1 MSSLDQDFVAQFN
14 EKLKDIR
21 DICSGKTES
30 VMHMDTTLEERE
42 VIDEQQIWNMFEEI
56 KRQVIKL
63 DITNGSLLDI
73 GNPLGDIKDTKNPR
87 RWFEGSYYICK
98 KCNKKEYGDTMF
110 RCHLKKDHQLT
121 ASDTRNLSAF
131 CSHSEQ
137 LTIACQLCPMSL
149 SHDYSTLSRHIKTQ
163 HFMSIVDY
171 EANFVNGTKTLKESG
186 SSPDL
191 DDQLIPQL
199 ENVAP
204 ESQVRPKLRIL
215 SPTTINGKIEK
226 SLLSADN
233 IQAEPQTFVTDKPTS
248 SVLRHGTEQISPEKT
263 VQLRNKIL
271 AQTSHK
277 APCTPGLEIT
287 GEVNTP
293 EQEVVAV
300 KREPMEHVPRTRTL
314 YYCPFKSVDNPAEN
328 CKYFT
333 NKQGFTNNAA
343 SLHISEVHKLKAK
356 DMKPGQCKFQK
367 VKVEKE

>member
-1 MSSLDQDFVAQFN
+1 MAQFN

-30 VMHMDTTLEERE
+30 VMDMDTTLEERE
-42 VIDEQQIWNMFEEI
+42 LIDENQIWNMFEEI

-63 DITNGSLLDI
+63 DITNGSLLDL
-73 GNPLGDIKDTKNPR
+73 GNSLGDIKDTKNAR

-98 KCNKKEYGDTMF
+98 KCNKKEYGDIMF
-110 RCHLKKDHQLT
+110 RCHIKKEHQLA
-121 ASDTRNLSAF
+121 ASDTRNLSVF

-137 LTIACQLCPMSL
+137 LTIACQLCPMRL

-171 EANFVNGTKTLKESG
+171 EANFVNGSETLKES
-186 SSPDL
+186 SPDSVK
-191 DDQLIPQL
+191 DQLIPQL

-204 ESQVRPKLRIL
+204 EPQVRPKLRIL
-215 SPTTINGKIEK
+215 SPDTINGKIEK
-226 SLLSADN
+226 SLLSAEN
-233 IQAEPQTFVTDKPTS
+233 IQAESQRTFVTDKPTS
-248 SVLRHGTEQISPEKT
+248 SVLRHVTEKISPEKT
-263 VQLRNKIL
+263 VQQRNKIS
-271 AQTSHK
+271 AQTSHIT
-277 APCTPGLEIT
+277 PCTPGLEIT

-293 EQEVVAV
+293 TEQQEVVAV

-343 SLHISEVHKLKAK
+343 SMHISEVHKLKAK